1 MFIVDV
7 KNIIHYLLSSTPA
20 ISVNI
25 LLGSAIHGLFWLIGL
40 FLFCFFGVHL
50 IILATVGWKYQ
61 NPFPKKEC
69 KTHTDPTSQKEDKE
83 NKAPTPTAQE
93 PIYYIVERK
102 TKRAKS
108 SYGEPKQIRFK

>member
-1 MFIVDV
+1 MITVDI
-7 KNIIHYLLSSTPA
+7 KNMIFYLLSPTPA
-20 ISVNI
+20 FSANI
-25 LLGSAIHGLFWLIGL
+25 LLGSAIHGLFWLVGL
-40 FLFCFFGVHL
+40 FVFCFFGVHL

-61 NPFPKKEC
+61 NTFLKKES
-69 KTHTDPTSQKEDKE
+69 KTHTEPTPQNDNKE

-108 SYGEPKQIRFK
+108 SYSEPKQIRFK